1 MKHRKA
7 LWQLCVLML
16 LVCAGWQ
23 ALVGTSVLR
32 SRPGAA
38 RPNVREVGDSGPGAK
53 LEPRPPKA
61 DASRLPARKP
71 VVSYVNLPLRFE
83 PNRGQ
88 TDKRV
93 RFLSHGRGYGL
104 FLTADEAVLELQD
117 SGFRSQDSG
126 PETPGSRITENDR
139 TTADVRRSQ
148 NTDNEPRTTDGWR
161 LKLVNANQNAAIDGG
176 RELPGKVNYLIGNDS
191 RNWHTNI
198 PTYAEVKCRNVY
210 RGIDLVYY
218 GKQGGELEY
227 DFIVAP
233 GADPGVIG
241 LDVRAGL
248 VSGQGRPQG
257 SPLRITRDGDLV
269 LATES
274 GQVRILRPVVYQ
286 EIEPGA
292 GYQNSGAKDEIQ
304 DLKFENRPSTI
315 GNRQLSIDDRQS
327 AIDHQQSTLGNR
339 QSAIDNRQFLE
350 GRFTLDAENRVR
362 FALGAYDHTR
372 PLVIDPVLVY
382 SSYLGGAGDQGKGIA
397 VDTSGN
403 AYVTGTTLS
412 TSFPVVGPYQSNNKA
427 QSGTVFVSK
436 LNAAGSALVYST
448 YLGGSLSDRGN
459 AIALDSAGDAY
470 LTGSTCSSDFPTVS
484 PLQASLKGVCDGFVA
499 ELSAAGSS
507 LVYSTYLGG
516 SGANASG
523 TNLSDEGT
531 GIAVDSTGAAYVTG
545 GTWSTDFPTVNPIQ
559 GYGGGEDAFLSK
571 ISANGSALVYSTYLG
586 GSGQDEGSGIAVDSS
601 GNAYVIGFTLSS
613 DFPTVNA
620 FQPANHATMYG
631 TAFVAKLNSA
641 GSALVYSTYLGGST
655 MESGAGI
662 AVDSSGNAYLT
673 GTTWSSNFP
682 TVTPMQATN
691 NSKYGGSNAFVVKM
705 NAAGS
710 ALIYSTYLGG
720 SGHLFNPAPS
730 DGGDSAYGIAINSA
744 GVAFVAGLT
753 GSLDFP
759 TVSAVQST
767 NNSGDKFTAFVA
779 CLNAAGSALA
789 YSTYLGGTGDDQAN
803 GIAIDSSD
811 DAYVAGTTTST
822 DFPTVTPIQAS
833 PGGVFVAQIS
843 PPAAITF
850 FPASLNFGTVPG
862 DTTSPERIVT
872 VTPIGNASV
881 SLTSIAISGD
891 FALETT
897 ATSCPYGGGT
907 VAAGLNCT
915 INVSFMPTATGA
927 RTGNLSI
934 IYNGVGS
941 PQIVPLSGT
950 GIVSAA
956 NVFPTSLSFPSQD
969 VGTQGAPQPVT
980 LTNIGSVQLDIGS
993 VAVSS
998 GWTQNN
1004 NCLPY
1009 IAAKG
1014 SCTINVSFEPTVIGP
1029 LTGTL
1034 TITDYA
1040 GNSPQTVALSGTGF
1054 APVASLSATVLT
1066 FPGQTVSTTSSPQTL
1081 TLSDT
1086 GSGALTPLTITVSGD
1101 FAQTNTCAGSVASG
1115 SSCTISVTFT
1125 PTASGARSGALTLA
1139 DNASNSPQTVTL
1151 NGTGQ
1156 DFTLSTPSGSSSTAT
1171 VTPGQTA
1178 KYKLGVN
1185 SVAGFNQSVSVSCA
1199 GVPSE
1204 ATCVA
1209 SPITVAPG
1217 ATLTILVTTTAP
1229 SSAAPRTF
1237 PSPPLPRP
1245 QVFSLLAMLLACI
1258 AGPLLASRRARAGRR
1273 AAFLPLAAGLLLALA
1288 LAGCGG
1294 GGPAPN
1300 SNHGTPTGNYTLTV
1314 TGTVTS
1320 GSSSVSRSVNLTLN
1334 VS

>member
-1 MKHRKA
+1 
-7 LWQLCVLML
+7 L
-16 LVCAGWQ
+16 
-23 ALVGTSVLR
+23 S
-32 SRPGAA
+32 
-38 RPNVREVGDSGPGAK
+38 
-53 LEPRPPKA
+53 
-61 DASRLPARKP
+61 
-71 VVSYVNLPLRFE
+71 FE
-83 PNRGQ
+83 ANQGQ

-104 FLTADEAVLELQD
+104 FLTADEAVLEVQASGFRIQDSGAVQD
-117 SGFRSQDSG
+117 SGFRVQDSG
-126 PETPGSRITENDR
+126 ARI
-139 TTADVRRSQ
+139 Q
-148 NTDNEPRTTDGWR
+148 QLRTTDHGQRTTDVFR
-161 LKLVNANQNAAIDGG
+161 LKLVHPNQNAAPSGG
-176 RELPGKVNYLIGNDS
+176 HELPGKANYLIGNDS

-198 PTYAEVKCRNVY
+198 PTYAEVRYRNIY
-210 RGIDLVYY
+210 PGIDLVYY
-218 GKQGGELEY
+218 GKQGGKLEY

-233 GADPGVIG
+233 GADPSVIG

-248 VSGQGRPQG
+248 ASGQGRPQG
-257 SPLRITRDGDLV
+257 SPLRVTRDGDLV
-269 LATES
+269 LGTQS

-286 EIEPGA
+286 ELEPGA
-292 GYQNSGAKDEIQ
+292 GSQNPRAKNESRN
-304 DLKFENRPSTI
+304 LKFEFRPSTI
-315 GNRQLSIDDRQS
+315 GHRQLSIDNRQS
-327 AIDHQQSTLGNR
+327 AVDHQ
-339 QSAIDNRQFLE
+339 QSAIDNRQFRE
-350 GRFTLDAENRVR
+350 GRFTLDAENHVR
-362 FALGAYDHTR
+362 FSLGGYDHTR

-382 SSYLGGAGDQGKGIA
+382 STYLGGASDQGKGIA
-397 VDTSGN
+397 VDSSGN
-403 AYVTGTTLS
+403 AYVTGTTFS
-412 TSFPVVGPYQSNNKA
+412 TTFPVVGPYQSNNKA
-427 QSGTVFVSK
+427 QSGTAFVSK

-448 YLGGSLSDRGN
+448 YLGGSVSDHGN
-459 AIALDSAGDAY
+459 AIALDSAEDAY

-484 PLQASLKGVCDGFVA
+484 PLQAGLKGVCDGFVA

-516 SGANASG
+516 SGTNASG

-531 GIAVDSTGAAYVTG
+531 GIAVDSSGAAYVTG

-559 GYGGGEDAFLSK
+559 GYGGDEDAFLCK

-586 GSGQDEGSGIAVDSS
+586 GSGQDGGSGIAVDSS
-601 GNAYVIGFTLSS
+601 GNAYVIGSTLSS
-613 DFPTVNA
+613 DFPAVNA
-620 FQPANHATMYG
+620 FQPANHTPMYG

-655 MESGAGI
+655 MELGAGI
-662 AVDSSGNAYLT
+662 AVDTSGNAYLT
-673 GTTWSSNFP
+673 GATWSTNFP
-682 TVTPMQATN
+682 TVNPMQAAN
-691 NSKYGGSNAFVVKM
+691 NSKYGGSNAFIAKM
-705 NAAGS
+705 NPAGS
-710 ALIYSTYLGG
+710 ALVYSTYLGG
-720 SGHLFNPAPS
+720 SGHLFNLAPS
-730 DGGDSAYGIAINSA
+730 GGGDSAYGIAIDSA

-759 TVSAVQST
+759 TVNAVQSS
-767 NNSGDKFTAFVA
+767 NNSADKFTTFVA

-811 DAYVAGTTTST
+811 DAYVTGTTTST
-822 DFPTVTPIQAS
+822 DFPTVTPIQSS
-833 PGGVFVAQIS
+833 PAGVFAAQIS
-843 PPAAITF
+843 PPAAVTF
-850 FPASLNFGTVPG
+850 FPASINFGTVPG

-872 VTPIGNASV
+872 VTPIGNTAI
-881 SLTSIAISGD
+881 SLTSITISGD
-891 FALETT
+891 FTLETV

-907 VAAGLNCT
+907 LAAGLNCT
-915 INVSFMPTATGA
+915 INVSFMPTATGP

-934 IYNGVGS
+934 AYSGVGS
-941 PQIVPLSGT
+941 PQVVPLSGV
-950 GIVSAA
+950 GIVSAV
-956 NVFPTSLSFPSQD
+956 NVFPASLSFPGQD

-980 LTNIGSVQLDIGS
+980 LTNIGEVQLDIGS
-993 VAVSS
+993 VAVTS

-1009 IAAKG
+1009 ISAKG

-1086 GSGALTPLTITVSGD
+1086 GSGALTPLTINVSGD

-1115 SSCTISVTFT
+1115 SSCTITVTFT
-1125 PTASGARSGALTLA
+1125 PTASGARSGALMLT

-1151 NGTGQ
+1151 SGTGQ
-1156 DFTLSTPSGSSSTAT
+1156 DFTFSTPSGSSSTAT

-1178 KYKLGVN
+1178 QYKLAVT
-1185 SVAGFNQSVSVSCA
+1185 SVSGFSQPVSLSCA

-1209 SPITVAPG
+1209 SPATAAPG
-1217 ATLTILVTTTAP
+1217 STFYVLVTTTAP

-1237 PSPPLPRP
+1237 PPPPLPRP
-1245 QVFSLLAMLLACI
+1245 QVLPLLAMLLVCI
-1258 AGPLLASRRARAGRR
+1258 AGLLLASRRARAGRR

-1300 SNHGTPTGNYTLTV
+1300 SNHGTPTGIYTLTV
-1314 TGTVTS
+1314 TGTLTS
-1320 GSSSVSRSVNLTLN
+1320 GSSSVSHSATLTLN